1 MGTLKV
7 ITTVGASI
15 FENYFKKYDNSKN
28 LFERIKDL
36 NSNKYEEYITE
47 MGKLKKDIITYS
59 KKEDKNKLSAE
70 IKSLYKLKEEY
81 KTDELWV
88 YLIASD
94 TIVSRLAAEIIKE
107 FLDDDFD
114 KKGIKV
120 YFVKE
125 NDVIKGLQ
133 VKDRD
138 AFNREGMRNLIKRI
152 DEIVQEYFDNVVFNI
167 SGGFKAT
174 IPYLTIMA
182 QIYGCN
188 IYYIFEETEEL
199 LRIPPLPISIDEK
212 LFLEYTKEFSELENG
227 INENYHE
234 WKNDHHNFYSEA
246 LPLIEEAE
254 DGFILSP
261 LGILFW
267 EKFKANNTIFYATD
281 ESIEIILN
289 DDYTKNTFIK
299 FISDQKLRESKTE
312 NKNGHL
318 VYDDGNNPIRF
329 FYRKED
335 NLIHVYNVFNE
346 QRNHDTYVRYLNKGY
361 KVEKNFNEF
370 KYLLNL
376 ETNEIK
382 KIELDKNS

>member
-1 MGTLKV
+1 MNIIKV

-36 NSNKYEEYITE
+36 NSNKYEEYKEKIAT
-47 MGKLKKDIITYS
+47 LRKDIITYS

-81 KTDELWV
+81 KNDELWV

-107 FLDDDFD
+107 FLDEDFD

-120 YFVKE
+120 YFNKE

-138 AFNREGMRNLIKRI
+138 AFNREGMRNLIKRM
-152 DEIVQEYFDNVVFNI
+152 DEIAQQYFDNVVFNI

-174 IPYLTIMA
+174 IPYLTIIA

-212 LFLEYTKEFSELENG
+212 LFLEHAKEFSELENG
-227 INENYHE
+227 INENYNE
-234 WKNDHHNFYSEA
+234 WKNDHYDFYNKA

-254 DGFILSP
+254 DGVTLSP

-281 ESIEIILN
+281 ESIEIIVN
-289 DDYTKNTFIK
+289 NDYTKNTFIK
-299 FISDQKLRESKTE
+299 FISDEKIRESKTE
-312 NKNGHL
+312 NKSGYL

-329 FYRKED
+329 FYRKD
-335 NLIHVYNVFNE
+335 GNLIHVYKVFNE
-346 QRNHDTYVRYLNKGY
+346 QHNHDTYERYLNRGY
-361 KVEKNFNEF
+361 KEENNNEF
-370 KYLLNL
+370 EYLLNL
-376 ETNEIK
+376 ETKEIK
-382 KIELDKNS
+382 KIEEDKK